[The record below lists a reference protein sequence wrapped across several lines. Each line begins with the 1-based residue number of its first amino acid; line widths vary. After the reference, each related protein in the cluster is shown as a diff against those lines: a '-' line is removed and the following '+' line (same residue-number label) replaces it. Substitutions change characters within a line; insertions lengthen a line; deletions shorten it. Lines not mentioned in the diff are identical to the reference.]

1 MDKVKNL
8 LSRHSGKL
16 KYLYL
21 CGAIIAAINTLSR
34 ADYNFVLYLYM
45 FYVWTFMGNTA
56 EEQRQDKIGTFYI
69 LLYSLLIDIF
79 WCLFW
84 GGKWINVSTIAH
96 ELTLFLSW
104 CGIILKII
112 IICLIGIMEFDN
124 LKSSLFRLLK
134 AKDTSK
140 QNFNVFH
147 DEDM

>member
-84 GGKWINVSTIAH
+84 GGKWNNVSTIAH

-134 AKDTSK
+134 AKDASK

>member
-1 MDKVKNL
+1 MDKIKNL

-84 GGKWINVSTIAH
+84 GGKWDNITNIAH
-96 ELTLFLSW
+96 ELTLLLSW

-112 IICLIGIMEFDN
+112 IICLIGIIEFDI
-124 LKSSLFRLLK
+124 LKSSLLRLLK
-134 AKDTSK
+134 AKDQRK
-140 QNFNVFH
+140 DAFEVFH
-147 DEDM
+147 DEM